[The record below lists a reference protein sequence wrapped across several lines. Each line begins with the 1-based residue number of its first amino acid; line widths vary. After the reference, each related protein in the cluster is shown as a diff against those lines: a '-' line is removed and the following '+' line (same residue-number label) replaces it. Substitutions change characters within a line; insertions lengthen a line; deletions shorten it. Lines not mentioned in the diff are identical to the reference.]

1 MENRLKTV
9 MIGSIDLFQIEF
21 KEELKEKEFNDRF
34 LKVREK
40 ILDLGNRQIRLE
52 KRNKDNEKRSSN

>member
-1 MENRLKTV
+1 MWSIFVENKLKTV

-21 KEELKEKEFNDRF
+21 KEELKEKDFNERF

-40 ILDLGNRQIRLE
+40 ILDLGNHQIRLQ
-52 KRNKDNEKRSSN
+52 KRIGK